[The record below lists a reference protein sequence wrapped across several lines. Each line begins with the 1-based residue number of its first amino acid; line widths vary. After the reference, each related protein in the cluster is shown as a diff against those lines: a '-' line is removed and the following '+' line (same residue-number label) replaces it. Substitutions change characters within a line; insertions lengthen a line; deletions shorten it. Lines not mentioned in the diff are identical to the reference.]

1 LDSKGGGIVTY
12 NKTNWEDGVTP
23 LSAQNLNK
31 IEQGIYLNSILAT
44 YPFISNLPLANKTM
58 VNNEKFASNQVA
70 YKNLYIPSGVT
81 AIANEGVQVIFVSGL
96 LSLGGT
102 ISAVG
107 KGAAGGE
114 ITLGGVGIT
123 RGGNGGGILIIIAN
137 QIAVL
142 PGGSIVADGA
152 NGANGYYLN
161 NTEIIPG
168 GAGEPGYLFGID
180 LAGNIAAYSDGYN
193 VIYPTS
199 LGYGVT
205 TKGTRVPVGY
215 DALCGKTGANTIR
228 KLDKNLL
235 SKMVLSDTGGAG
247 GGAGC
252 SCGYDRHDYI
262 GGAGG
267 GGGAGV
273 AGDGAVGG
281 IGAFYGHGD
290 GGGGGGGGGLAF
302 VMSLTDVE
310 NITITAKGGIG
321 GAGYTEEWGAGVNMG
336 CGGGGGGGGAALLLA
351 PSITNCTLTVTGGAG
366 GAASPLGGNAG
377 SAGANGVSY
386 EGQIP

>member
-1 LDSKGGGIVTY
+1 LDSEGGGIVTY
-12 NKTNWEDGVTP
+12 SKTSWEDGVTP

-44 YPFISNLPLANKTM
+44 YPFISNLPLADKTM
-58 VNNEKFASNQVA
+58 VNNEEFASNQVA

-81 AIANEGVQVIFVSGL
+81 AIANKGVQVIFVSGL

-114 ITLGGVGIT
+114 ITIGGVGIT

-137 QIAVL
+137 QIAVS

-152 NGANGYYLN
+152 NGANGYYN
-161 NTEIIPG
+161 VNGQIANG
-168 GAGEPGYLFGID
+168 GAGESGYVFGSD
-180 LAGNIAAYSDGYN
+180 LAGHRLGLYDEQYTAIYHYSG
-193 VIYPTS
+193 
-199 LGYGVT
+199 GYG
-205 TKGTRVPVGY
+205 
-215 DALCGKTGANTIR
+215 ALVNGHMQPIWYQNCGKASAGAIR
-228 KLDKNLL
+228 NMDKNLL
-235 SKMVLSDTGGAG
+235 AKISLSDTGGAG

-252 SCGYDRHDYI
+252 FGGYNGQGYK
-262 GGAGG
+262 GGLGG

-273 AGDGAVGG
+273 VGDGGQGG
-281 IGAFYGHGD
+281 LGESYGHGD

-302 VMSLTDVE
+302 VMSLTAVE
-310 NITITAKGGIG
+310 NLTITAKGGIG
-321 GAGYTEEWGAGVNMG
+321 GAGYTEEWGTGVNMG

-366 GAASPLGGNAG
+366 GAASPLGGTAG